1 MAMNQLETLDA
12 LIDCLTAQAANLNHY
27 KTDVGAS
34 NQDVTDVIEMLAN
47 LIAIRD
53 FCDVVGADKQAA
65 FAIKTSM
72 FRGVIGESVAAP
84 PVFPTLT
91 FATTPLSG
99 SREITMN
106 RNKRFMLGPKYS
118 AEIGEALLIEAPK
131 KASLIPGEQKPDLH
145 LFGAATNH
153 HFSCVVEKRAES
165 DMWQL
170 WVQRKGGGW
179 ELQGTYNG
187 KSIDVSMTLTTP
199 GEPEQILCRVQLRKN
214 NEDYGQPS
222 DPAYVT
228 LNP

>member
-1 MAMNQLETLDA
+1 MAMNQLTTLDA
-12 LIDCLTAQAANLNHY
+12 VIDCLAAQKANLPTY
-27 KTDVGAS
+27 QTEVGAS
-34 NQDVTDVIEMLAN
+34 AQDILDVTQMLTN
-47 LIAIRD
+47 LNAIRD

-65 FAIKTSM
+65 FGIKNAM
-72 FRGVIGESVAAP
+72 FRGAIGDPVAVP
-84 PVFPTLT
+84 PVFPVLS
-91 FATTPLSG
+91 FATAPVSG
-99 SREITMN
+99 GREITMN
-106 RNKRFMLGPKYS
+106 RNKRFMLGPAYTS
-118 AEIGEALLIEAPK
+118 EIGEALLIEAPK
-131 KASLIPGEQKPDLH
+131 SESLIPSEQKPDIH

-153 HFSCVVEKRAES
+153 HFSCVVEKRGDS